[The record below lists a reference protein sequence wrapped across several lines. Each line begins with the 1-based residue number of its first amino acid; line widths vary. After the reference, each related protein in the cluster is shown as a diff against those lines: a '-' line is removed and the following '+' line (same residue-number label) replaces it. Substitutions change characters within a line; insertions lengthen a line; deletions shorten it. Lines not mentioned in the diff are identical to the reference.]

1 MYVYLLQTTHKCR
14 SRTYYL
20 AAETEADMNKW
31 VMTLCRVLGLAETG
45 RYMYVIYMA
54 VYIYI
59 QLLLSSKLQGL
70 STLDIV

>member
-1 MYVYLLQTTHKCR
+1 
-14 SRTYYL
+14 L